1 MKKVAVLCTKSGVLY
16 NTAIVNHDKM
26 CYLEVICH
34 HNKKIQSGGLDFI
47 VFGLFFFFFFFHLFL
62 LVGG

>member
-34 HNKKIQSGGLDFI
+34 HNKKFQAGGLDFI
-47 VFGLFFFFFFFHLFL
+47 VLVSFFFFFFFDLFL